1 MKTREW
7 TQCALAAACIAIC
20 SWIAIPMSV
29 PFTLQTFA
37 VFLICIWLGGRSGCI
52 SVLLYLLLGA
62 IGLPVFSGF
71 RGGPGVLFSTTGGYI
86 FGFLLSALFLWL
98 TQRWRQDRPIRC
110 FCACL
115 GALFLCYLCGTLW
128 FWLLYLQGG
137 AWISFP
143 QVLSL
148 CVWPFLVPDLLKIVL
163 AICAGRRLAH
173 LRRTIE

>member
-71 RGGPGVLFSTTGGYI
+71 RGLACCFQRPAAT
-86 FGFLLSALFLWL
+86 SAAFCSA
-98 TQRWRQDRPIRC
+98 RC
-110 FCACL
+110 CS
-115 GALFLCYLCGTLW
+115 G
-128 FWLLYLQGG
+128 
-137 AWISFP
+137 
-143 QVLSL
+143 
-148 CVWPFLVPDLLKIVL
+148 
-163 AICAGRRLAH
+163 
-173 LRRTIE
+173 